1 MRFRPDGHWSA
12 RVIGRSVRGARPNAQ
27 GAPNKPNFITE
38 YDPVAAFLG
47 GWGLDLIAWRGVD
60 NATLD
65 SPVAETR
72 EHGEGPIGD
81 DRRAPVDD
89 LVK

>member
-1 MRFRPDGHWSA
+1 LGDLSEGP
-12 RVIGRSVRGARPNAQ
+12 AQ
-27 GAPNKPNFITE
+27 TLKGAPSKPNLIIG

-60 NATLD
+60 NGTLD

-72 EHGEGPIGD
+72 EHGENPIGD
-81 DRRAPVDD
+81 DRRAAVDD

>member
-1 MRFRPDGHWSA
+1 LGD
-12 RVIGRSVRGARPNAQ
+12 RSEGPAQ
-27 GAPNKPNFITE
+27 TLKGAPSKPNFIIG
-38 YDPVAAFLG
+38 YDPVGAFLG
-47 GWGLDLIAWRGVD
+47 GWGFDLIAWRGVD

-72 EHGEGPIGD
+72 EHGENPIGD
-81 DRRAPVDD
+81 DRRAAVDD